1 MRHQFYAIVMVSAA
15 LLSTPSTSVGAQ
27 ATSPSKPTSGAAA
40 PGTAAPSKPADP
52 TVRAAEDKGVPV
64 PAGYVI
70 GPDDALSVR
79 FWKDADLS
87 GDVVVR
93 PDGKISLSLLNDVQA
108 SGYTPLELATI
119 LEKAAAKFVT
129 DPTATVIVRE
139 IRSRKVYVIG
149 PGVMKSGVLQMNA
162 ELNVLQAL
170 AMSGG
175 LQEYADKDNIT
186 IMRKED
192 GREKRFKFN
201 YSDVIKGKNPQQNIA
216 LQPNDTILVN

>member
-1 MRHQFYAIVMVSAA
+1 MRHQFYAIVVVNAV

-27 ATSPSKPTSGAAA
+27 ATSTSKPTSGAAA
-40 PGTAAPSKPADP
+40 PGAAAPSKPADP
-52 TVRAAEDKGVPV
+52 AVRAAEDKGVPV

-93 PDGKISLSLLNDVQA
+93 SDGKISLSLLNDVQA
-108 SGYTPLELATI
+108 SGYTPLQLATI
-119 LEKAAAKFVT
+119 LEKAAAKYVT

-149 PGVMKSGVLQMNA
+149 AGVVKSGVLQMNG

-186 IMRKED
+186 IMRNEN
-192 GREKRFKFN
+192 GREKRYKFN
-201 YSDVIKGKNPQQNIA
+201 YGEVTRGKNPQQNIA